1 MMILAV
7 AVAVPAAAMAA
18 PSAVKPAPAAA
29 KPAPP
34 IALTPGA
41 RRIALSPE
49 GNAIA
54 SHIYGAPDPRAAQIQ
69 SELAS
74 IKQEQARLITG
85 PTIDVDKLEPLMR
98 REQELQSE
106 ARMRKNDRFLA
117 LLRALNDPD
126 RIALLRNMANPAK
139 PQNAKPTEPAR

>member
-7 AVAVPAAAMAA
+7 SPWLSGAAVAAPA
-18 PSAVKPAPAAA
+18 AVKPAPVSA
-29 KPAPP
+29 KPAAP

-41 RRIALSPE
+41 KRVTLSPE

-69 SELAS
+69 SEIAS
-74 IKQEQARLITG
+74 IKQEQAKLIAG
-85 PTIDVDKLEPLMR
+85 PTVDIDKLEPLMR

-106 ARMRKNDRFLA
+106 ARMRRNDRLLT
-117 LLRALNDPD
+117 LLRALGDPD
-126 RIALLRNMANPAK
+126 RKALLVNLANPAK
-139 PQNAKPTEPAR
+139 PQNAKPQEPAR